1 MNCPLPVPAA
11 RDPFDIAGGLAAGA
25 AAALG
30 LPAGTPVTVGSYDS
44 YIDLARMGANQ
55 HGDACILLGS
65 TLVVG
70 QVTNAATVLPP
81 DGALR
86 ATAHL
91 GEGQLVGGWTSAAG
105 LALDW
110 CSGLFGGDI
119 PNVWADSA
127 DLRPGQG
134 GLLVLPYL
142 AGERAPVWDALARGV
157 IVGLT
162 ARTSRLE
169 ICRAVLDGVALST
182 RDLTQ
187 RIGELLPRPARW
199 RTGGGG
205 VRNPAWLQATCDAV
219 GTPFEVVEEPS
230 GAAAAAHGF
239 AAVTGVPMAPP
250 VLRSVV
256 PDVARSDRY
265 SNLYQRYREL
275 YPRLA
280 DIMHA
285 LAHIGD
291 DRRGDC

>member
-1 MNCPLPVPAA
+1 
-11 RDPFDIAGGLAAGA
+11 
-25 AAALG
+25 
-30 LPAGTPVTVGSYDS
+30 
-44 YIDLARMGANQ
+44 MGANQ

-65 TLVVG
+65 TMVVG

-86 ATAHL
+86 TTAHL
-91 GEGQLVGGWTSAAG
+91 GEGQLVGGWTSTAG

-110 CSGLFGGDI
+110 CSGLFGADL
-119 PNVWADSA
+119 PDLWADSA

-162 ARTSRLE
+162 ARTSRVE

-187 RIGELLPRPARW
+187 RMGELLPRPARW

-219 GTPFEVVEEPS
+219 GTPFEVVQEPS

-265 SNLYQRYREL
+265 SILYQRYREL

-280 DIMHA
+280 EIMHA
-285 LAHIGD
+285 LAQIGD
-291 DRRGDC
+291 DRRRDC